1 MNFQKDLF
9 ILKRPEDPALI
20 KAKLKELPGLPVLQ
34 PKISEKGRTE
44 LTLADSLYSQQ
55 HSRGKPKDS

>member
-20 KAKLKELPGLPVLQ
+20 KAKLKELPVLQ